1 MTCAD
6 ISRLCAVLISIRQ
19 VPMKI
24 SASVT
29 HFFSM
34 TQNKSHKVSIAGCI
48 FKTRVKVNVYYLQIV
63 YTKTSCYRSLILPI
77 SYWISKLLYHH
88 LFLEAIP
95 SNTQSR
101 DPSPGKDCIAFSLR
115 LSPFHLNL
123 SLTSA
128 DGLVFSRKKLRA
140 QHRP

>member
-24 SASVT
+24 SAPVT

-34 TQNKSHKVSIAGCI
+34 TQNKSHKFSIAGCI
-48 FKTRVKVNVYYLQIV
+48 FKPRVKVNVYYLQIV
-63 YTKTSCYRSLILPI
+63 YTKISLILPI